1 MSTGSED
8 SPLVSF
14 SVRAY
19 RLLIGAYPAAFR
31 QKYGEHMLQLFRD
44 CSRRQHRQKG
54 ASGMLT
60 LWAVT
65 LFDFARSVV
74 AEHLQRET
82 IMNRQL
88 FIRLSGWALVS
99 GGVLFSWA
107 VVASFL
113 DEMRFYPIRGLNG
126 FYDTSVLAGIF
137 VLGPPLIGV
146 GMIGLLVRFGNAVG
160 MLGKAALLIG
170 AIAGGL
176 ATSLAFLS
184 EVVTSGD
191 EYFILIV
198 IGGLTL
204 MFICLAFF
212 GILALR
218 RRVMPR
224 WNGLPIVAG
233 LWFPV
238 MLGLTDAGN
247 RGGDIL
253 EYATLVTALIFAV
266 LMVLLGFTLQA
277 VDRDEP
283 AIV

>member
-1 MSTGSED
+1 
-8 SPLVSF
+8 
-14 SVRAY
+14 
-19 RLLIGAYPAAFR
+19 
-31 QKYGEHMLQLFRD
+31 
-44 CSRRQHRQKG
+44 
-54 ASGMLT
+54 
-60 LWAVT
+60 
-65 LFDFARSVV
+65 
-74 AEHLQRET
+74 
-82 IMNRQL
+82 MNRQL

-126 FYDTSVLAGIF
+126 FYDTSLLVGIF